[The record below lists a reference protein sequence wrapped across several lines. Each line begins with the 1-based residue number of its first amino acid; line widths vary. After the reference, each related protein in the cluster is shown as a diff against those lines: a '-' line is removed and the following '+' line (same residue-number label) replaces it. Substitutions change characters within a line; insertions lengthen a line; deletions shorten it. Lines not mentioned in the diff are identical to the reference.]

1 MNSDYQPLFAFH
13 PVETLL
19 EKLEELGM
27 SFKDFATE
35 AGLGEHEVG
44 DVDITP
50 EMAKKYEAVLGIP
63 EHFWLNKQKHYNKY
77 VADLIA
83 LGKQWKYIY
92 YEIHTGSDGVPSF
105 HNYNILLNKPST
117 GRSGTRLFKNINSWT
132 GSHLVVEQVWVD
144 LTAFDFEYQKN
155 QPLTHQILEAIK
167 LLSLV
172 TL

>member
-1 MNSDYQPLFAFH
+1 MNSNYQPLFAFH
-13 PVETLL
+13 PGETLR

-27 SFKDFATE
+27 SFKDFAAE

-63 EHFWLNKQKHYNKY
+63 EHFWLKKQKRYNEY
-77 VADLIA
+77 VDGLIA

-92 YEIHTGSDGVPSF
+92 FEIHKGIDGMPSF
-105 HNYNILLNKPST
+105 HNYNILLNKPRT
-117 GRSGTRLFKNINSWT
+117 GYGGTGLFKNINSWT
-132 GSHLVVEQVWVD
+132 GSHLIVEQVWVD